1 MRFQRLDLNLL
12 VALHALLTDKSVS
25 VAAERLCLS
34 QSATSSAL
42 ARLREYFADDLLVSK
57 GRSMYLTAR
66 AEELIEPVRDVL
78 DRVRDTIA
86 IAPTFEPATA
96 DRQVRIMASDY
107 STQVLLADALAEMHR
122 TAPGIRFDIQTMND
136 APIDAL
142 ERGRIDLL
150 LTIDCAISTDHPS
163 QFLFSDDY
171 VVIGAAKNPALAGPL
186 TRDQYFELGH
196 VTASFGNAKVP
207 SFDEWCMRCGTKQRR
222 IEVVAPSFMALPG
235 LVTNTNRIAIML
247 RRLAE
252 QVANEP
258 LLVIREL
265 PFALPTIREA
275 IQWHRTNENDPGL
288 VWIVNQL
295 KQAAILKRKPLQ
307 EFETHPTVL
316 SLDAHR
322 WQADTQYFTGERRA
336 SDRL

>member
-25 VAAERLCLS
+25 LAADRLCLS

-86 IAPTFEPATA
+86 VAPTFDPATA

-107 STQVLLADALAEMHR
+107 STQVLLADALTEMHHK
-122 TAPGIRFDIQTMND
+122 APGIRFDIQTMNE
-136 APIDAL
+136 APIEAL
-142 ERGRIDLL
+142 ERGLIDLL

-171 VVIGAAKNPALAGPL
+171 VVIGSAQNPALAGPL
-186 TRDQYFELGH
+186 TRDQFFALGH
-196 VTASFGNAKVP
+196 VTASFGNARVP
-207 SFDEWCMRCGTKQRR
+207 SFDDWCMRRGSRQRR

-235 LVTNTNRIAIML
+235 LVINTNRIATML

-252 QVANEP
+252 QVTDGFS
-258 LLVIREL
+258 LVMQEL
-265 PFALPTIREA
+265 PFALPPIREA
-275 IQWHRTNENDPGL
+275 IQWHRTNESDPGL

-295 KQAAILKRKPLQ
+295 KQTAILKRKPLQ
-307 EFETHPTVL
+307 HPTVL

-322 WQADTQYFTGERRA
+322 WQADAQYFTGRRRA